1 MRNPR
6 CVVYLWSCLLSAGLV
21 GCGPSAKHDS
31 VQALELS
38 AAEIQAGQRVVRLHC
53 ATCHGIGDNSQAEML
68 APSLW
73 SVRQHYIRKSPEPEA
88 FVSAMLE
95 FLDHP
100 QSETGLMPQAIE
112 QYGLMAMLPLDEEQL
127 RAAVRLICAGHVER
141 PAWARAYDK
150 DHEPCYNALA
160 E

>member
-1 MRNPR
+1 MWECRR
-6 CVVYLWSCLLSAGLV
+6 ILLLCSSLLSAGLI
-21 GCGPSAKHDS
+21 GCGPSDQQGA

-38 AAEIQAGQRVVRLHC
+38 TAEIQDGQRVVRLHC
-53 ATCHGIGDNSQAEML
+53 ATCHGIGDNSQVELL

-73 SVRQHYIRKSPEPEA
+73 SIRQHYIRKYPEPEA
-88 FVSAMLE
+88 FVSSMLE

-100 QSETGLMPQAIE
+100 QFETSLMPQAIE
-112 QYGLMAMLPLDEEQL
+112 QYGLMALLPLDEVQL

-150 DHEPCYNALA
+150 AHESCYNALA

>member
-1 MRNPR
+1 
-6 CVVYLWSCLLSAGLV
+6 VGGLV
-21 GCGPSAKHDS
+21 GCGPAHQHESFP
-31 VQALELS
+31 ALELS
-38 AAEIQAGQRVVRLHC
+38 IAEIQEGQRVVRLHC
-53 ATCHGIGDNSQAEML
+53 ATCHGIGDNAQVTML

-73 SVRQHYIRKSPEPEA
+73 SVRQHYIRKYPEPEA
-88 FVSAMLE
+88 FVSAILA
-95 FLDHP
+95 FLDQP
-100 QSETGLMPQAIE
+100 QTETGLMPPAIE

-141 PAWARAYDK
+141 PAWARAHDK